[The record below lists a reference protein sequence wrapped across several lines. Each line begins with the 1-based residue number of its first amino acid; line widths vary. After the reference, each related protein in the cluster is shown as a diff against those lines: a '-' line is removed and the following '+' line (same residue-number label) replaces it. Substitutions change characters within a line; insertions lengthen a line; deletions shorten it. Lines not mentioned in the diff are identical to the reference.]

1 MGKQKTISICFAVY
15 QNEASLKILYD
26 KFVEI
31 FDSTLHN
38 YNYELVFVDDGSKD
52 GSLNKLMEIKKETND
67 SRMKIISLSRNFGQ
81 MAAIIAGWH
90 NAIGDAV
97 INIAAD
103 LQDPPEQ
110 CIEMIKEWEK
120 GNEIVISYRISH
132 STTKIRKM
140 TSRFFYKLMLRDV
153 PPGGFDFV
161 LIDRKPMDIINSLK
175 DHHRFYQYDIL
186 WAGFN
191 KKFIPYDKAERT
203 FGESQYNLLKRFGNF
218 FSILLNVSNFPI
230 RLFSLIGGLV
240 ALSGFLYAITIVM
253 AYFIY
258 DNVPFKGWAPIMIL
272 ILIIGG
278 LTMLML
284 GMIGEY
290 IWRILDEVKGRPNYI
305 IKDIK

>member
-1 MGKQKTISICFAVY
+1 MENQKTISICFAVY

-26 KFVEI
+26 KFVKI
-31 FDSTLHN
+31 FDSTLNN

-81 MAAIIAGWH
+81 MAAILAGWH

-110 CIEMIKEWEK
+110 CIEMIREWEK

-132 STTKIRKM
+132 STTIMRKI
-140 TSRFFYKLMLRDV
+140 TSRLFYRLMIPDV

-161 LIDRKPMDIINSLK
+161 LIDRKPMDSINALK
-175 DHHRFYQYDIL
+175 EYHRFYQYDIL

-191 KKFIPYDKAERT
+191 KKFIPYNKIERR
-203 FGESQYNLLKRFGNF
+203 FGKSQYDLLKRFNNF
-218 FSILLNVSNFPI
+218 FSAFLSVSNFPI
-230 RLFSLIGGLV
+230 RLFSMIGGIV
-240 ALSGFLYAITIVM
+240 AISGFLYAINIVW
-253 AYFIY
+253 AYFNY
-258 DNVPFKGWAPIMIL
+258 NSSSFAGWSPLMIV

-278 LTMLML
+278 LIMLML

-305 IKDIK
+305 IKNIK

>member
-1 MGKQKTISICFAVY
+1 MKTQKTISVCFAVY
-15 QNEASLKILYD
+15 QNENSLKILYERLL
-26 KFVEI
+26 KI
-31 FDSTLHN
+31 FGNHFPN
-38 YNYELVFVDDGSKD
+38 YGFELVFVDDGSKD
-52 GSLNKLMEIKKETND
+52 NSLNELIELKKQTKD
-67 SRMKIISLSRNFGQ
+67 DRIKIISLSRNFGQ
-81 MAAIIAGWH
+81 MAAIIAGWD
-90 NAIGDAV
+90 NATGDAV
-97 INIAAD
+97 INMAAD

-140 TSRFFYKLMLRDV
+140 TSRLFYRLMLRDV

-203 FGESQYNLLKRFGNF
+203 FGESQYNLLKRFGIF
-218 FSILLNVSNFPI
+218 FSVLLNTSNIPI